1 LKRSLSQR
9 VYDTLLERILR
20 NEWAPGDMIN
30 RREVAAELEVS
41 VAPALEAM
49 LQLEAEGLL
58 ETIPRKGTRIR
69 VITEED
75 LRGQVILRQ
84 ALEGQAARLYC
95 GEPII
100 QNEARLLE
108 LAAAVDS
115 SAVNSWDNWEKE
127 ILFHRSL
134 VELADCKVLV
144 REFNKVMRLS
154 LFFAANK
161 LSSLSFNNQY
171 DHIINRHTELV
182 KKLQVSDADVAE
194 RAMRDHLYSG
204 LLNL

>member
-1 LKRSLSQR
+1 M
-9 VYDTLLERILR
+9 LERILR

-30 RREVAAELEVS
+30 RREVAADLEVS

-95 GEPII
+95 GEPIVR
-100 QNEARLLE
+100 NESRLLE
-108 LAAAVDS
+108 LAAAVDN
-115 SAVNSWDNWEKE
+115 SAVNTWDNWEKE
-127 ILFHRSL
+127 IQFHRSL
-134 VELADCKVLV
+134 VELADCAILV

-161 LSSLSFNNQY
+161 LSSLSFNKRY

-182 KKLQVSDADVAE
+182 QKLQNPDPDVAE
-194 RAMRDHLYSG
+194 RAMREHLYSG

>member
-1 LKRSLSQR
+1 MKRSLSQR

-30 RREVAAELEVS
+30 RREVAADLEVS

-95 GEPII
+95 GEPIVR
-100 QNEARLLE
+100 NESRLLE
-108 LAAAVDS
+108 LAAAVDN
-115 SAVNSWDNWEKE
+115 SAVNTWDNWEKE
-127 ILFHRSL
+127 IQFHRSL
-134 VELADCKVLV
+134 VELADCAILV

-161 LSSLSFNNQY
+161 LSSLSFNKRY

-182 KKLQVSDADVAE
+182 QKLQNPDPDVAE
-194 RAMRDHLYSG
+194 RAMREHLYSG